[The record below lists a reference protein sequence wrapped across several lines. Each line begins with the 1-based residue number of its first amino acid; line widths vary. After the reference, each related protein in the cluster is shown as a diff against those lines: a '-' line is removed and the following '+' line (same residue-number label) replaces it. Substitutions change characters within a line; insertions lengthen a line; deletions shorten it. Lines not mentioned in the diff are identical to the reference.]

1 MKSDYISD
9 VVIVMSYLYERLLQ
23 WKNEG
28 GIEDYEHR
36 NQILSRF
43 SGFIVCHGTDS
54 LVQSQTYLSF
64 MLGSFCPFN
73 VFYVGAQKTVEDRGN
88 DVGANFKLAL
98 EACEYFHYQLPGL
111 CATCAGGNAGGVYNG
126 LHHLKKMINM

>member
-54 LVQSQTYLSF
+54 WSNPKLICRLCWDRFVHLMFF
-64 MLGSFCPFN
+64 MLGH
-73 VFYVGAQKTVEDRGN
+73 KTVEDR
-88 DVGANFKLAL
+88 AMMLARIL
-98 EACEYFHYQLPGL
+98 
-111 CATCAGGNAGGVYNG
+111 N
-126 LHHLKKMINM
+126 